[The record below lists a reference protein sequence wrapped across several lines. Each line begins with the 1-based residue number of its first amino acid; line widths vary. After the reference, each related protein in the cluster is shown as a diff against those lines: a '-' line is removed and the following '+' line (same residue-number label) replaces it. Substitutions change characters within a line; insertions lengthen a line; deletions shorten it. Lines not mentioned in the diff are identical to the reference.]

1 MSLCVNCFKECD
13 GRDVC
18 PECGYVQS
26 TDKRE
31 IYHLTAG
38 TILYGKYCI
47 GKVLGSG
54 GFGNTY
60 KAWDIKLERF
70 VAVKEYY
77 PSGLVNRREGS
88 GEVVVYNNKRQKE
101 YEHGKTRFLDEA
113 RNTAKFIEVKNI
125 VDVYDFFEENNTA
138 YFVME
143 FLDGVSLS
151 AYLKSAPNGRL
162 DVEKASDI
170 VVKVANA
177 LEEVHKAGIIHRDV
191 APDNIFICKIEGNEV
206 VKLIDFGA
214 ARFSRSEEELFTV
227 ILKPGYAPPEQYIRA
242 NAQGLN
248 EQGTWTD
255 VYALGATMYHM
266 LIGIKAEESINR
278 KIEDSVPYPHDI
290 DPFISE
296 NLSNA
301 IMTAMAID
309 KHMRF
314 QNVTDFKRAI
324 LGEKKVA
331 SIKKQKKKKARRRIL
346 GIALAALVL
355 LVGFGTFYL
364 FWNRQKQEET
374 LPKATVELWCIADE
388 ENTMTERLNNVID
401 EFLDGYEST
410 DVVINVTTFDEQEY
424 YKELMSALDKGDAP
438 DIFESTELMDSYT
451 NGLQDLSGI
460 LAGYYKKNCA
470 FHKEYSEWYE
480 ACKKLP
486 LAFNYKVTYIN
497 TVKWDDNFD
506 YRFTE
511 GREESYEVLGAKCS
525 FNKGH
530 IDYDLDTFLQGDSMV
545 YEGSTGQYM
554 SIVDA
559 MAGKYKLLVM
569 DNQKFTNDNG
579 SGFTYTW
586 SVAGDNDEER
596 DVAKKLLQFMLS
608 EYAQTELDIS
618 PNRDMLPI
626 NKIALE
632 NTVTNIFDEL
642 FYINPKVRQVEE
654 GFCNEQEN

>member
-1 MSLCVNCFKECD
+1 MGLCVNCFKECG

-31 IYHLTAG
+31 IYHLVAG

-60 KAWDIKLERF
+60 KAWDFKLERF

-77 PSGLVNRREGS
+77 PSGLVNRKEGS
-88 GEVVVYNNKRQKE
+88 SEVVVYNNKRLNE
-101 YEHGKTRFLDEA
+101 YEHGKERFLDEA

-151 AYLKSAPNGRL
+151 AYLKSTPEGRL
-162 DVEKASDI
+162 SVEKASDI

-227 ILKPGYAPPEQYIRA
+227 ILKPGYAPPEQYIKA

-266 LIGIKAEESINR
+266 LIGLKAEESINR
-278 KIEDSVPYPHDI
+278 KVEDSVPYPHQV
-290 DPFISE
+290 DPNISE

-301 IMTAMAID
+301 VMTAMAID

-314 QNVTDFKRAI
+314 QNITDFKRAI
-324 LGEKKVA
+324 LGEKKVVNL
-331 SIKKQKKKKARRRIL
+331 KKQQKKKAHRRIW
-346 GIALAALVL
+346 GIVLAILVL
-355 LVGFGTFYL
+355 MVGFGTFYL

-374 LPKATVELWCIADE
+374 LPKATVELWCVADE
-388 ENTMTERLNNVID
+388 DNLISERLDQIIE
-401 EFLDGYEST
+401 EFLGGYEST

-424 YKELMSALDKGDAP
+424 YEKLVDALNKGAAP
-438 DIFESTELMDSYT
+438 DIFESTKLPDSYSHE
-451 NGLQDLSGI
+451 LQDLSGV
-460 LAGYYKKNCA
+460 LKGYYKKNCA
-470 FHKEYSEWYE
+470 FYKQYGDWYK
-480 ACKKLP
+480 ACNKLP

-497 TVKWDDNFD
+497 TVQWEEHFD
-506 YRFTE
+506 YRFSE
-511 GREESYEVLGAKCS
+511 GREESYEILGAKCS

-530 IDYDLDTFLQGDSMV
+530 IGYDLDSFIQGESMV
-545 YEGSTGQYM
+545 LEGSTSQYM
-554 SIVDA
+554 TIVEA

-569 DNQKFTNDNG
+569 DNQEFTNDNG
-579 SGFTYTW
+579 NGFTYTW
-586 SVAGDNDEER
+586 SVIGDNDAEK

-618 PNRDMLPI
+618 PNRDMLPV
-626 NKIALE
+626 NKSALE

-642 FYINPKVRQVEE
+642 YYINSKVQ
-654 GFCNEQEN
+654 